1 MAKDVVI
8 SVKNVEKSFKI
19 YSDKGHTLKERLLF
33 FKQRNSYT
41 RHEVLK
47 GVTLEIER
55 GEVVGLVGHN
65 GCGKSTLLKLMT
77 KIIYPDKGKIEING
91 KISSLLELGAGFH
104 PDMTGRENIYT
115 NASIFGLT
123 KKEIDGRLDEIIEFS
138 ELEEFID
145 SPVRTYSSGMYMRL
159 AFSVAINVDA
169 DILLIDEILAV
180 GDARFQAKC
189 FNKMLELKK
198 RGITIVIVSHD
209 LGSIERLCNRAVWIE
224 NGKIRDEGIP
234 HDIVAEYLDDIM
246 NKDKNEKIKI
256 KDQSKV
262 NDQEKKKEVFEEKNI
277 EKEEKKKKDKNR
289 TGNKDIEIINI
300 KLLNEKNEVSDTY
313 NSEDKLKIKVKY
325 KKNNEKLKDSVFGFG
340 IFRND
345 GLNCYGTNTFI
356 DNFEKIKIQDEG
368 IVEVDIESIQLLEG
382 KYYLDIA
389 FHDEYGKPYDYIRKA
404 NFFTVYSILKD
415 TGIFRI
421 NHKFSHL

>member
-47 GVTLEIER
+47 GVTLEIEK

-77 KIIYPDKGKIEING
+77 KIIYSDKGKIEING

-224 NGKIRDEGIP
+224 NGKIKDEGIP